1 MKALKRVLLVAGCLA
16 ALSIGVNNVAAQ
28 NGGGGPGGGGGMQ
41 QFRQRRIDSM
51 RESMDV
57 KDDAEWKVISDALG
71 KVMDAQMNAMASRFG
86 GMGGGRR
93 NRGGDNAG
101 GDSNTGD
108 QGGQRRRFGPQ
119 PSAEAEALQKAI
131 DAKAP
136 ADEIKSKLAALR
148 EANKA
153 SEAKLEEAQADLK
166 KLLTSRQEAVAV
178 LNGMLK

>member
-16 ALSIGVNNVAAQ
+16 ALSVGVGNVAAQ
-28 NGGGGPGGGGGMQ
+28 NGGGGGGMQ
-41 QFRQRRIDSM
+41 QFRQNRIDRM
-51 RESMDV
+51 RDSMDV

-71 KVMDAQMNAMASRFG
+71 KVMDAQMSAMAGRFG
-86 GMGGGRR
+86 GGRPRGGGGG
-93 NRGGDNAG
+93 NGGDNNG
-101 GDSNTGD
+101 GD
-108 QGGQRRRFGPQ
+108 QGGQQRQRRGFGT
-119 PSAEAEALQKAI
+119 PSPEAEALQKAI

-153 SEAKLEEAQADLK
+153 NEAKLDQAQSDLK

-178 LNGMLK
+178 LGGFLK